1 MADQRRDGPG
11 DVRQL
16 YEEAESRTAQAFEKV
31 VSRGSF
37 GELLAWMTEN
47 VVAMTKISADV
58 FDLMLR
64 NLRLAG
70 RQDVTRLARQLNRT
84 EDKLELVLQR
94 VEELQDELAESAG
107 SSSSRT
113 GRRSR
118 NGSGTSR
125 SGGGSR
131 GSGRGAQEKA

>member
-1 MADQRRDGPG
+1 MADQRQNGPG
-11 DVRQL
+11 EVRQL
-16 YEEAESRTAQAFEKV
+16 YEEVESRTAKAFEQA

-70 RQDVTRLARQLNRT
+70 RQDVARLARQLNRT
-84 EDKLELVLQR
+84 EDKLELVLQE
-94 VEELQDELAESAG
+94 VEELRDDLASGAG
-107 SSSSRT
+107 GRASGRASR
-113 GRRSR
+113 RD
-118 NGSGTSR
+118 GTS
-125 SGGGSR
+125 GSR
-131 GSGRGAQEKA
+131 GRSGSRGAGRGARERT

>member
-16 YEEAESRTAQAFEKV
+16 YEQAESRTAQAFEKV

-47 VVAMTKISADV
+47 VVAVTKISADV
-58 FDLMLR
+58 FDLTLR

-84 EDKLELVLQR
+84 EDKLELVLQQ
-94 VEELQDELAESAG
+94 VEELRQELAREEESGG

-113 GRRSR
+113 NRRSR
-118 NGSGTSR
+118 NGSGSRASR
-125 SGGGSR
+125 SSR
-131 GSGRGAQEKA
+131 GGAGERA